1 MPPKKPVA
9 TAPSFSFKP
18 GHYKTLNPQDYTSIA
33 LSPADLELDLNSLRA
48 HPSTAALK
56 QGMLVEAIFRH
67 SGKYAGQWYDC
78 RLVKRNANGW
88 IVAWADKDTT
98 NTRKQIMDI
107 RLKRSCN

>member
-1 MPPKKPVA
+1 MPPKKPV
-9 TAPSFSFKP
+9 FSFKS
-18 GHYKTLNPQDYTSIA
+18 GHYKTLNPQDYTSIVVT
-33 LSPADLELDLNSLRA
+33 PRHLELDLNSLRA
-48 HPSTAALK
+48 HRATSSFK
-56 QGMLVEAIFRH
+56 QGMLVESIFSH

-78 RLVKRNANGW
+78 LLVKRTANGW